1 MAGVIHQLSL
11 RRDMEFGGRYQI
23 VGTAQRLG
31 ASARKR
37 VRLHDRRTGMLVR
50 EVWSE
55 SDGSFAFTYLKNAP
69 EDYIVMELDDL
80 ANNPWLDQACA
91 DRVTPEIMP

>member
-1 MAGVIHQLSL
+1 MAGRVMNTTV
-11 RRDMEFGGRYQI
+11 RRDMEFGGGYQI

-31 ASARKR
+31 ANARKR
-37 VRLHDRRTGMLVR
+37 IRLIDRRSGLLIR

-55 SDGSFAFTYLKNAP
+55 TDGSFTFDYLKNAP
-69 EDYIVMELDDL
+69 EAYIVMELDDL
-80 ANNPWLDQACA
+80 ANNPWLDPACA